1 MKKGYVFN
9 IQKYCLHD
17 GEGIRTVVFFKGF
30 PLSCPWCSNPESQN
44 FNREIIRKNSLCI
57 KCSAEDC
64 YKCSENPE
72 SCPTG
77 ALEYVGKEY
86 TVEELL
92 EIIKEDMVFYDS
104 TEGGVTLSGG
114 EVLSQGEFAC
124 ALLKRVKELGINTAI
139 ETSGFGNF
147 ETLKA
152 LAEYTDTVL
161 FDLKIMDNDKS
172 QKIIKANS
180 EVIQNN
186 LRGLVKLGHKVIP
199 RIPLIPGYTM
209 DEGNIK
215 AIKEFVISIGIKEV
229 HLLPFHQYGSSKYKG
244 INKKYEL
251 KDIIPLKSEE
261 IDEVRNIFESS
272 GIKVVIGG

>member
-17 GEGIRTVVFFKGF
+17 GEGIRTVVFFKGC
-30 PLSCPWCSNPESQN
+30 PLSCPWCSNPESQS
-44 FNREIIRKNSLCI
+44 FNEEIIRKNSLCI
-57 KCSAEDC
+57 KCSAKDC
-64 YKCSENPE
+64 YVCPKNPE

-77 ALEYVGKEY
+77 ALEYVGQEY
-86 TVEELL
+86 TIEELL
-92 EIIKEDMVFYDS
+92 EVIKEDMVFYDS

-139 ETSGFGNF
+139 ETSGYGNF
-147 ETLKA
+147 ETLRA
-152 LAEYTDTVL
+152 LAEYTDTIL
-161 FDLKIMDNDKS
+161 FDLKIMDNEKA

-180 EVIQNN
+180 EVIKNN
-186 LRGLVKLGHKVIP
+186 LRGLVSLGHKVIP

-209 DEGNIK
+209 EEDNIEE
-215 AIKEFVISIGIKEV
+215 IKEFVISIGIKEV

-251 KDIIPLKSEE
+251 KDINPPKSEE
-261 IDEVRNIFESS
+261 IDEVRSIFESS

>member
-17 GEGIRTVVFFKGF
+17 GEGIRTVVFFKGC
-30 PLSCPWCSNPESQN
+30 PLSCPWCSNPESQS

-57 KCSAEDC
+57 KCSAADC
-64 YKCSENPE
+64 YKCSKNPE

-77 ALEYVGKEY
+77 ALEYVGQEY
-86 TVEELL
+86 TIEELL

-139 ETSGFGNF
+139 ETSGYGNF
-147 ETLKA
+147 ETLRA
-152 LAEYTDTVL
+152 LAEYTDTIL
-161 FDLKIMDNDKS
+161 FDLKIMDNEKA

-180 EVIQNN
+180 EVIKNN
-186 LRGLVKLGHKVIP
+186 LRGLVSLGHKVIP

-209 DEGNIK
+209 EEDNIEE
-215 AIKEFVISIGIKEV
+215 IKEFVISIGIKEV
-229 HLLPFHQYGSSKYKG
+229 HLLPLHQYGSSKYRG

-251 KDIIPLKSEE
+251 KDINPPKSEE
-261 IDEVRNIFESS
+261 IDEVRSIFESS